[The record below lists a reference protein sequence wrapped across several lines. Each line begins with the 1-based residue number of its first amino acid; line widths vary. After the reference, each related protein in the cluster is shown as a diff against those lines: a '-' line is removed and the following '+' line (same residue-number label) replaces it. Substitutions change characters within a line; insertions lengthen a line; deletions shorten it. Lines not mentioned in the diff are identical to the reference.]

1 MSNAQLKARLYL
13 ACLLVLAAGLCSA
26 ALIYVTA
33 TEEEADSGGNYIVV
47 DGVAHPVAPQLS
59 KRYVRT
65 LEQFG
70 GKAAVLFDEIDRWF
84 SGLWHGRAL
93 AATVACLSTVVAA
106 ALFLFAAWL
115 PGERKEDS
123 NG

>member
-26 ALIYVTA
+26 ILIYAVA
-33 TEEEADSGGNYIVV
+33 GEEVDGNPNEMNYVVV
-47 DGVAHPVAPQLS
+47 DGVAYPVAPQLT

-70 GKAAVLFDEIDRWF
+70 GKASVVFDEIDRWF
-84 SGLWHGRAL
+84 FSLWHGRRLAL
-93 AATVACLSTVVAA
+93 TIACLSSFIAA
-106 ALFLFAAWL
+106 ALYLFAAWL
-115 PGERKEDS
+115 PGERE
-123 NG
+123 